1 MNSYSLKQKILFSV
15 VVALSLVIG
24 LLSWQSYSSQKSQL
38 LKNSLEQ
45 VQRLGEQ
52 QAERIQEW
60 LAGRQDIMGALASK
74 VEGDSLNTLQQAQ
87 ASGRFQ
93 F

>member
-15 VVALSLVIG
+15 VAALSLVIG

-38 LKNSLEQ
+38 LQNSLEQ

-52 QAERIQEW
+52 QAER
-60 LAGRQDIMGALASK
+60 
-74 VEGDSLNTLQQAQ
+74 
-87 ASGRFQ
+87 
-93 F
+93 

>member
-15 VVALSLVIG
+15 VAALSLVIG

-38 LKNSLEQ
+38 LQNSLEQ

-60 LAGRQDIMGALASK
+60 LAGRQDIMGALANK
-74 VEGDSLNTLQQAQ
+74 VEGDSLNTCL
-87 ASGRFQ
+87 FYTNN
-93 F
+93 